1 MKKEREKEK
10 LSKHI
15 INDREKRCV
24 WIATEV
30 GFGEIIDTITIYDSE
45 RGHRRVELYA
55 TGVAKIKAMN
65 ENFVITM
72 YLPTPRQLIKWYG
85 SKNSVPIR
93 LLNISK
99 RNEKRGWAE
108 DDF

>member
-1 MKKEREKEK
+1 
-10 LSKHI
+10 
-15 INDREKRCV
+15 
-24 WIATEV
+24 
-30 GFGEIIDTITIYDSE
+30 
-45 RGHRRVELYA
+45 
-55 TGVAKIKAMN
+55 MN

-85 SKNSVPIR
+85 SKNSVPIH
-93 LLNISK
+93 LLNVSK